1 VISCFLGRLFGD
13 PLTPCP
19 SPPKPPKGAR
29 GEFSSVWLRHGA
41 ALRYSENP
49 MTENR
54 CLIGIDAG
62 TSVVKAV
69 AFDTEG
75 NEICVQEAAVPLH
88 RPEPSWVE
96 QDMTQL
102 WGIVKDCLSS
112 VVRQLRDSRRELAGI
127 GITSTGDGTWMID
140 RDGNPVRHGIL
151 WCDGRASKIVE
162 AWHSQGIAREAFEI
176 CGTSVF
182 TGSQAAQLGWLREAE
197 PASLASADVIF
208 HAKDWLFF
216 KLTGIVSSDETD
228 ESLTMLR
235 MSTRKYDPEL
245 FRIFGIDDLYSKFP
259 VVKPTAENAGP
270 ILPALADELG
280 IEADTVV
287 ASGPM
292 DVAACALGTGA
303 VEHGQASTVLGTAGI
318 HQVVMSEPLI
328 EPKMVGMTLCHGLP
342 GRWLRMLA
350 AMTATPNLDWF
361 LTEFGLNGAAAAPE
375 ENKYRTIESLVSA
388 IPAGSDGVIFHPY
401 LFPGGERG
409 PFVKPTARASFTG
422 LTLNHSRR
430 HLLRA
435 IYEGVAFATL
445 DCYRHMPIDPQVVY
459 LSGGGAKS
467 ELWCQI
473 VADCLGKPV
482 QVPSGSQFGAKGAAL
497 NAGISISYYPCARES
512 VKRAVKMVRFYG
524 PEPANTRVYQ
534 ELYQLY
540 QQTAERQMDLWD
552 LRARILS
559 RERSA

>member
-1 VISCFLGRLFGD
+1 
-13 PLTPCP
+13 
-19 SPPKPPKGAR
+19 
-29 GEFSSVWLRHGA
+29 
-41 ALRYSENP
+41 

-69 AFDTEG
+69 AFDEEG
-75 NEICVQEAAVPLH
+75 NEFCVHEAAVPLH
-88 RPEPSWVE
+88 RPERSWVE
-96 QDMTQL
+96 QDMNEL
-102 WGIVKDCLSS
+102 WGTVKSCLGKVARHLRESE
-112 VVRQLRDSRRELAGI
+112 RQLAGI

-140 RDGNPVRHGIL
+140 REGNPVRHGIL
-151 WCDGRASKIVE
+151 WCDGRASKIIE
-162 AWHSQGIAREAFEI
+162 EWHSRGVAREAFEI

-182 TGSQAAQLGWLREAE
+182 TGSQAAQLSWLRDAE
-197 PASLASADVIF
+197 PSSLARARVIF

-235 MSTRKYDPEL
+235 MSTRQYDPEL
-245 FRIFGIDDLYSKFP
+245 FRIFAIEDLYSKFP
-259 VVKPTAENAGP
+259 VVKPTEANAGQ
-270 ILPALADELG
+270 ILPALAAELG
-280 IEADTVV
+280 IAAGTLV

-303 VEHGQASTVLGTAGI
+303 IEHGQASTVLGTAGI
-318 HQVVMSEPLI
+318 HQVVMSEALI

-361 LTEFGLNGAAAAPE
+361 LSELGGSLNGDEAGSG
-375 ENKYRTIESLVSA
+375 ENKYRYVEDLVA
-388 IPAGSDGVIFHPY
+388 AVPAGSEGVMFHPY

-422 LTLNHSRR
+422 LSLDHSRR

-435 IYEGVAFATL
+435 VYEGVAFATL
-445 DCYRHMPIDPQVVY
+445 DCYRHMPIDPDVVC

-467 ELWCQI
+467 EVWCHI
-473 VADCLGKPV
+473 LADCLGKPV
-482 QVPSGSQFGAKGAAL
+482 RVPAGSQFGAKGAAL
-497 NAGISISYYPCARES
+497 NVGVAAGYYPSAQES
-512 VKRAVKMVRFYG
+512 VKRAVKMARFY
-524 PEPANTRVYQ
+524 EPDSANAQIYQ
-534 ELYQLY
+534 ELYQVY

-552 LRARILS
+552 LRAKILS
-559 RERSA
+559 RERRT